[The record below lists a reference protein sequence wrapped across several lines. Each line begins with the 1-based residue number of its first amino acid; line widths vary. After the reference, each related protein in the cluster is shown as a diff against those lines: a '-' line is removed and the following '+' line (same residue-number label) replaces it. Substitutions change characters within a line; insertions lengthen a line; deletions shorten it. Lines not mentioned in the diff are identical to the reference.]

1 MNEFWQTLTAWGLVG
16 LTVIGFAWRFAT
28 RARRRC
34 GGHCDCPMAG
44 ANTHHHAKPGPLRAR
59 PGAAGHQGAARPV
72 FGIDKPP
79 PRR

>member
-1 MNEFWQTLTAWGLVG
+1 MSESWQTLSAWGIVG
-16 LTVIGFAWRFAT
+16 LTVLGFAWRFAS
-28 RARRRC
+28 RARKPC

-44 ANTHHHAKPGPLRAR
+44 TNRHQPAKPRAQR
-59 PGAAGHQGAARPV
+59 MQSDSKGRGDAARPV